1 MAYRHERL
9 EKQIE
14 RCLSNVLVFDAKDGA
29 LANITITKV
38 TLTRDYSY
46 ADILWSYLGGQEKS
60 GNAAQALENAK
71 GYLRTKVA
79 QEVEMFKAPILRFRY
94 DDAFERGL
102 RIEAILASIKPNQT
116 DNSSEAKD
124 EEEK

>member
-14 RCLSNVLVFDAKDGA
+14 RCLSNALVFDAKDGA

-38 TLTRDYSY
+38 TLTKDYSY
-46 ADILWSYLGGQEKS
+46 ADILWSYLGGKDKS
-60 GNAAQALENAK
+60 ANAALALENAK

-102 RIEAILASIKPNQT
+102 RIEAILASIKPNQPVE
-116 DNSSEAKD
+116 DNS
-124 EEEK
+124 EEDK